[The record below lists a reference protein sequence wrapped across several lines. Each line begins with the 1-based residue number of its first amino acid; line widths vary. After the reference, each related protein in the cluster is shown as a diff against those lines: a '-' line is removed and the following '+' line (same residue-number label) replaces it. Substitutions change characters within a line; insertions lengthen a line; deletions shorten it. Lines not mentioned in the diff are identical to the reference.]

1 MSSSTQPTDRRPLV
15 ICGPSGV
22 GKGTLIQMLF
32 QRHPD
37 TFTLSVSHTTR
48 APRPGEQDGVHYH
61 YVTKE
66 QFQALI
72 AEDKFVEQYVTLPK
86 TARGTW
92 LMDRW
97 SPAHFTNGFR

>member
-1 MSSSTQPTDRRPLV
+1 MSSTQPTDRRPLV

-32 QRHPD
+32 QRHPE

-72 AEDKFVEQYVTLPK
+72 AEDKFVEQ
-86 TARGTW
+86 
-92 LMDRW
+92 
-97 SPAHFTNGFR
+97 